1 MRTEFRLF
9 GALAV
14 LLGGV
19 SAADAREPLVFTGS
33 DTFETKILPTNRVG
47 CPPATSV
54 STDDS
59 AVGNASLLGRY
70 TFSAG
75 ECINLTTLEV
85 SLGFFSVT
93 AADGSTITGNYSGT
107 AQYTD
112 NTHSSILYAVSGFI
126 TEGTGRFKNVTTGT
140 VAMLGG
146 ATFYIRN
153 HGDGF
158 RYYFRGG
165 SVYLERGSQR
175 AIRLTVAA

>member
-1 MRTEFRLF
+1 MRTEFKLL
-9 GALAV
+9 GALAI

-85 SLGFFSVT
+85 SLGFFSAT

-112 NTHSSILYAVSGFI
+112 NTHTSILYAVSGFI
-126 TEGTGRFKNVTTGT
+126 TDGTGRFKNVTTGT

-146 ATFYIRN
+146 ATFTSATTATGFDTIFAGDLYISKL
-153 HGDGF
+153 
-158 RYYFRGG
+158 GG
-165 SVYLERGSQR
+165 EDQDER
-175 AIRLTVAA
+175 